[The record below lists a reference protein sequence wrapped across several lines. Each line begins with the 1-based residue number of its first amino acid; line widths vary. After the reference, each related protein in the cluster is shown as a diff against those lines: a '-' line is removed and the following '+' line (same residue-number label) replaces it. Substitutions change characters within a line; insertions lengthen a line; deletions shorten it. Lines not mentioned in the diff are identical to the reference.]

1 MFTKCNWINKFVRL
15 VFYPRM
21 GAKQSTRERTLSS
34 VDETSGSALEVD
46 GPSASVSR
54 AVPRGRTRS
63 LGNVQNGGHRAV
75 ALRFS
80 AGLNATDRGGD
91 TDEASSPE
99 ESLVPASR
107 FFQAASLPLHLFS
120 WTGDNQ

>member
-1 MFTKCNWINKFVRL
+1 
-15 VFYPRM
+15 M

-34 VDETSGSALEVD
+34 VDETSASALED

-63 LGNVQNGGHRAV
+63 LGSVQNGGHHAV

-80 AGLNATDRGGD
+80 AGLNATDRGD

-120 WTGDNQ
+120 WTGDNH